1 MADWADWSEDEY
13 VQYLHDERRRFAWV
27 MQRYGGLSATQAETA
42 AVQHYPFE
50 ASDAPYRGLVFHDE
64 AWHWAMLKIYGER
77 YWIQHPELAETR
89 AEYRA
94 LD

>member
-13 VQYLHDERRRFAWV
+13 LQYLHDERRRFAWV

-42 AVQHYPFE
+42 AVRHYAFE
-50 ASDAPYRGLVFHDE
+50 ASDAPYRGLVFHDD
-64 AWHWAMLKIYGER
+64 AWHWAMLEIYGEG
-77 YWIQHPELAETR
+77 YWIQHPDLAEPQ